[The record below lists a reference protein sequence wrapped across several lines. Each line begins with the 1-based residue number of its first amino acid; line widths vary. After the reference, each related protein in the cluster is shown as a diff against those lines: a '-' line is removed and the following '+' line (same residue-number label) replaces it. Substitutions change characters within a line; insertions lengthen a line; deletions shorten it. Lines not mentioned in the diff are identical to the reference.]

1 MRVRA
6 TRLFAISGGG
16 RRGQSVFA
24 GAAAAYAVRLPA
36 NSTYSGPLLRVRRSN
51 DNAEQDI
58 FAGAAV
64 ANGNRFIDTTAL
76 LAFTG
81 ANSGFITTFYDPSGN
96 GRNATQTT
104 AAFQARIVNAGVV
117 DTLNGVPA
125 PRFLGNGTTGNG
137 YTFTNTA
144 SQPNTIII
152 VYRMNSFI
160 LNAHITDG
168 SSTSA
173 RRLVGF
179 NGTIRQMFAGGVA
192 TYGTQATGVS
202 QTWATVFNGG
212 SSLAVVDGAAS
223 GTLFVG
229 SQTMGLQIFGGGQG
243 DSGGFVS
250 FRAIDG
256 WIQEY
261 LVFNSVLTTAQILA
275 IQRNQGAAYGITV
288 A

>member
-1 MRVRA
+1 MSSIAMLIASFSR
-6 TRLFAISGGG
+6 
-16 RRGQSVFA
+16 SVFNGDA
-24 GAAAAYAVRLPA
+24 TAFSLRIPLGSSY
-36 NSTYSGPLLRVRRSN
+36 NGPLIRVRRSS
-51 DNAEQDI
+51 DNTEQDI
-58 FAGAAV
+58 YPV
-64 ANGNRFIDTTAL
+64 TTYNSNGNRFIDTAAL

-81 ANSGFITTFYDPSGN
+81 SNSAFITTFYDQSGN

-104 AAFQARIVNAGVV
+104 AAYQARIVNAGVV
-117 DTLNGVPA
+117 DTLSGVPA

-152 VYRMNSFI
+152 VYRINSFV
-160 LNAHITDG
+160 LNSHLTDG

-173 RRLVGF
+173 RRLMGF
-179 NGTIRQMFAGGVA
+179 SGSTRQIYAGAVA

-212 SSLAVVDGAAS
+212 STFAVIDGTAS

-229 SQTMGLQIFGGGQG
+229 SQTMGLQIIGGGQG
-243 DSGGFVS
+243 DSGGFVPY
-250 FRAIDG
+250 RAMDG

-261 LVFNSVLTTAQILA
+261 LVFNSILTTAQILA
-275 IQRNQGAAYGITV
+275 IQRNQGTAYGITV